1 MATEDDK
8 KDDKDETADEPASD
22 EPASPAAGDADVGG
36 DMVVAPKGGLGAS
49 TSSGV
54 VGEDAPLVAEPGAE
68 GDVRAA
74 APMQLGTRRFVYA
87 AYFAG
92 AIGIAFLGSKIAN
105 LIWQRLESYKPEVG
119 DPRDDLIM
127 PIAAVVGAAVAFY
140 YWRKQEA
147 RQYAEEVATEL
158 SQVTWPSRQEVTN
171 STTVVIVATAFATI
185 FFALMDRFWAFVTD
199 LVYRF

>member
-1 MATEDDK
+1 MATDTDN
-8 KDDKDETADEPASD
+8 KDEKDADEKVDETSSD
-22 EPASPAAGDADVGG
+22 E
-36 DMVVAPKGGLGAS
+36 
-49 TSSGV
+49 SSSH
-54 VGEDAPLVAEPGAE
+54 AE
-68 GDVRAA
+68 GDEPKDEMIVAGKADASVEDKPAVDVPAAEERAAAEEEVREA

-92 AIGIAFLGSKIAN
+92 AIGVAFLLSKIGN

-119 DPRDDLIM
+119 DPRDDLLM
-127 PIAAVVGAAVAFY
+127 PIAAVIGAAVAFY
-140 YWRKQEA
+140 YWRKASA
-147 RQYAEEVATEL
+147 RQYAEEVASEL
-158 SQVTWPSRQEVTN
+158 AQVTWPTRQEVTN

>member
-1 MATEDDK
+1 MATEPKNDDTDEK
-8 KDDKDETADEPASD
+8 VDETSTDESASPSD
-22 EPASPAAGDADVGG
+22 EPKEE
-36 DMVVAPKGGLGAS
+36 MVVAAKAGAS
-49 TSSGV
+49 VEDGPAPAAA
-54 VGEDAPLVAEPGAE
+54 DAPAEEDG
-68 GDVRAA
+68 AA

-87 AYFAG
+87 AYMAG
-92 AIGIAFLGSKIAN
+92 AIGVAFMLSKIGN
-105 LIWQRLESYKPEVG
+105 LIWQRLEAWKPEVG

-127 PIAAVVGAAVAFY
+127 PVAAIIGAAVALY
-140 YWRKQEA
+140 YWRKLSA
-147 RQYAEEVATEL
+147 RQYAEEVASEL

>member
-1 MATEDDK
+1 MATETEDK
-8 KDDKDETADEPASD
+8 KDADEKVDETSSDASAPDAPPKDEMLVAGRADAS
-22 EPASPAAGDADVGG
+22 V
-36 DMVVAPKGGLGAS
+36 
-49 TSSGV
+49 
-54 VGEDAPLVAEPGAE
+54 EDAPSVGAAAEERAAAE
-68 GDVRAA
+68 EEVREA

-92 AIGIAFLGSKIAN
+92 AIGVAFLLSKIGN

-127 PIAAVVGAAVAFY
+127 PIAAVIGAGVAFY
-140 YWRKQEA
+140 YWRKLSA
-147 RQYAEEVATEL
+147 RQYAEEVAAEL
-158 SQVTWPSRQEVTN
+158 AQVTWPSRQEVTN

>member
-1 MATEDDK
+1 MATEPKNDDTDEK
-8 KDDKDETADEPASD
+8 VDETSTDESASTSGEPKEEMVVAAKAGASVEDGPAPSADEPAEPVAD
-22 EPASPAAGDADVGG
+22 E
-36 DMVVAPKGGLGAS
+36 
-49 TSSGV
+49 
-54 VGEDAPLVAEPGAE
+54 
-68 GDVRAA
+68 AA

-87 AYFAG
+87 AYMAG
-92 AIGIAFLGSKIAN
+92 AIGVAFMLSKIGN
-105 LIWQRLESYKPEVG
+105 LVWQRLEAWKPEVG

-127 PIAAVVGAAVAFY
+127 PVAAVIGAAVALY
-140 YWRKQEA
+140 YWRKLSA
-147 RQYAEEVATEL
+147 RQYAEEVASEL

>member
-8 KDDKDETADEPASD
+8 KDDKDEKAGEATSD
-22 EPASPAAGDADVGG
+22 EPASPAAGDAD
-36 DMVVAPKGGLGAS
+36 MVVAPKGGLGA
-49 TSSGV
+49 TV
-54 VGEDAPLVAEPGAE
+54 EDPPIVADADLDALAKASAE

-105 LIWQRLESYKPEVG
+105 LVWQRLESYKPEVG

>member
-1 MATEDDK
+1 MATEPKNDDTDEK
-8 KDDKDETADEPASD
+8 VDETSTDESASAK
-22 EPASPAAGDADVGG
+22 EET
-36 DMVVAPKGGLGAS
+36 VVPQILGKVGAS
-49 TSSGV
+49 V
-54 VGEDAPLVAEPGAE
+54 EDAPAPDASALEPAADLEKAEE
-68 GDVRAA
+68 ETAA

-87 AYFAG
+87 AYMAG
-92 AIGIAFLGSKIAN
+92 AIGVAFMLSKIGN
-105 LIWQRLESYKPEVG
+105 LIWQRLEAWKPEVG

-127 PIAAVVGAAVAFY
+127 PVSAVIGAAVALY
-140 YWRKQEA
+140 YWRKLSA
-147 RQYAEEVATEL
+147 RQYAEEVASEL